1 MGKRIYALA
10 AAVLVA
16 LAVLVGV
23 SAGAGGT
30 PGVTSSL
37 ISIGGTFPLSGPASS
52 YGTIP
57 QAEAAYFSYFNS
69 LKQPGGKRGVFGR
82 QIQFTYLDDGYNPA
96 QTVQLT
102 RQLVEQTKVFAIFN
116 SLGTEPNEAIRAY
129 LNKAKV

>member
-102 RQLVEQTKVFAIFN
+102 RQLVEQTNTIPVFRMP
-116 SLGTEPNEAIRAY
+116 GTEPKDSTRAY
-129 LNKAKV
+129 PEA